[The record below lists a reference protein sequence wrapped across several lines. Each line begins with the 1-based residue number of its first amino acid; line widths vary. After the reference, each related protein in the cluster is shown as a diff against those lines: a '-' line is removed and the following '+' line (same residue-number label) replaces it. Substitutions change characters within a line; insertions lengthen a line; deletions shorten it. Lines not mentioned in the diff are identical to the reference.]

1 MSSTNKKT
9 VHVAIIGTGFIA
21 RSFALAFDSVVQT
34 FQMKAA
40 VCLYAVSSRT
50 SARAAAFASRYAVT
64 KHYDDW
70 RQMIDDPAVDA
81 VLIGSEDHE
90 HYAQALYAIEAGKHV
105 LCEKPI
111 AMTTQECAL
120 LDKKARAAGVVNA
133 VGFTYLAN
141 PAIALMK
148 ELLHARDLGE
158 LYSFSAH
165 HNQDYMSDP
174 NTLYTWRCDAERSY
188 LGALAD
194 LGYHLVA
201 ALNYLFGMP
210 QKLTAVRSFNVRAR
224 KDMQGK
230 TLPVTTDNA
239 AHAIIKYA
247 NGLSG
252 TFQTGNIASGRKLYL
267 RLEIHGSKGAL
278 LLNQENLNEV
288 YVHLQDKDKR
298 VEGYRRVLIGP
309 EHRYYKYFCPAPG
322 HGLGFNNFV
331 TIQAREFLGA
341 ILDSKCKPIADLG
354 FGLGVQR
361 VIEAMAT
368 SSSESKWVDIA

>member
-1 MSSTNKKT
+1 MNPPATKT
-9 VHVAIIGTGFIA
+9 VNLAIIGTGFIA
-21 RSFALAFDSVVQT
+21 RSFAFAFDTAPQT
-34 FQMKAA
+34 FQMPMTAR
-40 VCLYAVSSRT
+40 LYAVSSRT
-50 SARAAAFASRYAVT
+50 RARAAAFADRYAVT

-70 RQMIDDPAVDA
+70 RQMIDDPKVDA

-111 AMTTQECAL
+111 AMTTQECEIL
-120 LDKKARAAGVVNA
+120 YKKTRQAKVVNA

-148 ELLHARDLGE
+148 ELLYEKALGE

-174 NTLYTWRCDAERSY
+174 NTLYTWRCDATRSY

-201 ALNYLFGMP
+201 ALVYLFGMP
-210 QKLTAVRSFNVRAR
+210 KKLAAVRCFNVRAR
-224 KDMQGK
+224 KDMHGK

-252 TFQTGNIASGRKLYL
+252 IFQTGNIASGRKLYL

-288 YVHLQDKDKR
+288 QVHLQDKDKR

-309 EHRYYKYFCPAPG
+309 EHMYYKYFCPAPG

-341 ILDSKCKPIADLG
+341 ILDSKYKPIANLG

-368 SSSESKWVDIA
+368 SSAQSKWIEIA